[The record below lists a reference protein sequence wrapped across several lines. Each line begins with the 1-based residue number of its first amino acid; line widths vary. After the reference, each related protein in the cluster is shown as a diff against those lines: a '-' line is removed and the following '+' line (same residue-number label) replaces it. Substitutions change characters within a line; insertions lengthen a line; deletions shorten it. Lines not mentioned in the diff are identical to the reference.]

1 MGFPVAQT
9 VKNLTALQETWVW
22 SLGQGDPLEKGM
34 TTHSSILAWK
44 SPWTEEPGGLQ
55 SMVSQR
61 VEDDWVTNTTLV
73 EIPHIL
79 MIPNYQ
85 ENTLGFLDKVKLH
98 LLLLKGFPG
107 GSVVKNL
114 PANAEDEGDWGSIS
128 GSGKCPGGG
137 NGNLLQ
143 YSCLGN
149 PMDRRAWRATVHGV
163 TKSQTRLSD

>member
-9 VKNLTALQETWVW
+9 VKNVTALQETRVW
-22 SLGQGDPLEKGM
+22 SLGQEDPLEKGIA
-34 TTHSSILAWK
+34 THSSILAWR

-55 SMVSQR
+55 SMGSQTA
-61 VEDDWVTNTTLV
+61 EDDWVTNTTST

-79 MIPNYQ
+79 MVPNYQ

-98 LLLLKGFPG
+98 LLLLKGFPD
-107 GSVVKNL
+107 GSVVKNP
-114 PANAEDEGDWGSIS
+114 PANAEDEGDWGFIS
-128 GSGKCPGGG
+128 ESGRVPGGG

-143 YSCLGN
+143 YSCLGSL
-149 PMDRRAWRATVHGV
+149 MDRELGGLQSTGS